1 MRLLD
6 ILTGLDYQFRGA
18 DVEIASLEMDSR
30 RVEPGALF
38 FCIPGVKLDGH
49 AFAKDVEKKGAA
61 ALIVQ
66 RWLDDV
72 ALPQVLVGDVRAAM
86 SQIAANFYG
95 HPTEKLKMI
104 AVTGT
109 NGKTSTTYMIKTVAE
124 ACGKKV
130 GLMGT
135 IANYIGDKQIPADL
149 TTPDPI
155 ALQALLAQMAE
166 ENVDWV
172 VMEASAHALYLR
184 KLQGIVYDAAVFTN
198 LTEDHLDFFGD
209 MERYYQ
215 AKLILF
221 TEQMAKQAI
230 VNIDDPYGARLAK
243 EAQIPVKTYS
253 EKTMADYT
261 ASQIESDVH
270 GVSYMLKTEDASFP
284 VHVAIPGAFTVYN
297 SLSAVGACVAM
308 GISLET
314 AAQALLK
321 LHGVHGRCESLDTQG
336 QPFGVILDY
345 AHTPDALVN
354 ILSTVRQFTKN
365 RLIAV
370 FGCGGDRDPI
380 KRPIMGQMAA
390 ENADY
395 CIVTSDNPRTE
406 DPMKIIEAIVPG
418 VEKVGTPYE
427 VIENRRAAIDR
438 ALHLACDGDVVV
450 LAGKGHETYQD
461 IMGVKHHFDE
471 KEVVAELLAAV
482 AQEK

>member
-261 ASQIESDVH
+261 A
-270 GVSYMLKTEDASFP
+270 
-284 VHVAIPGAFTVYN
+284 
-297 SLSAVGACVAM
+297 
-308 GISLET
+308 
-314 AAQALLK
+314 
-321 LHGVHGRCESLDTQG
+321 
-336 QPFGVILDY
+336 
-345 AHTPDALVN
+345 
-354 ILSTVRQFTKN
+354 
-365 RLIAV
+365 
-370 FGCGGDRDPI
+370 
-380 KRPIMGQMAA
+380 
-390 ENADY
+390 
-395 CIVTSDNPRTE
+395 
-406 DPMKIIEAIVPG
+406 
-418 VEKVGTPYE
+418 
-427 VIENRRAAIDR
+427 
-438 ALHLACDGDVVV
+438 
-450 LAGKGHETYQD
+450 
-461 IMGVKHHFDE
+461 
-471 KEVVAELLAAV
+471 
-482 AQEK
+482 